1 MIKRILV
8 PTDFSTVAAN
18 ALRYTLAFARYV
30 EATQIDI
37 LHVFTPQTAADGAVI
52 PPVAEMMNTRREQLD
67 RFLAEFTPAENLEIN
82 RALEVGLAADII
94 CEKSADY
101 DMVIM
106 GAYGE
111 ADILENIFGSISTAV
126 AQHALCP
133 VMLIPDQ
140 AEFGEFRHILY
151 ASDSLSLSRRAV
163 LQLIDFNELFRARI
177 HFVHI
182 NEGEEE
188 ERGNREHLFA
198 SLFST
203 PEPEFAFD
211 IEEVE
216 ADSVAEGLHQYMR
229 DKPIDLSVMVTRN
242 RGFWANFFHTS
253 QTKKMALEPTVP
265 LMVFHL
271 EN

>member
-8 PTDFSTVAAN
+8 PTDFSDVAAN
-18 ALRYTLAFARYV
+18 ALQYALAFARYV
-30 EATQIDI
+30 EATQIDV
-37 LHVFTPQTAADGAVI
+37 LHVFTPQTASDGAVI
-52 PPVAEMMNTRREQLD
+52 PPVAELMDTRRAQLD
-67 RFLAEFTPAENLEIN
+67 RFLKLAKGEENIQIEGG
-82 RALEVGLAADII
+82 LEVGLAADVV
-94 CEKSADY
+94 CEQSAEY

-111 ADILENIFGSISTAV
+111 ADVLENIFGSISTAV
-126 AQHALCP
+126 AQHAHCP
-133 VMLIPDQ
+133 VLLIPDQ
-140 AEFGEFRHILY
+140 AEFKELRHILY
-151 ASDSLSLSRRAV
+151 ASNDLSLSRRAV
-163 LQLIDFNELFRARI
+163 LQLINFNELFRARI

-182 NEGEEE
+182 NEGDDE

-211 IEEVE
+211 IEEMA
-216 ADSVAEGLHQYMR
+216 ADSVTEGLHEYMR

>member
-1 MIKRILV
+1 MIKRILF
-8 PTDFSTVAAN
+8 PTDFSDVAAH
-18 ALRYTLAFARYV
+18 ALRYAVAFARYT
-30 EATQIDI
+30 EATEIEV
-37 LHVFTPQTAADGAVI
+37 LHVFTPQTASDGGVI
-52 PPVAEMMNTRREQLD
+52 PPVNEMMNTRRKQLKK
-67 RFLAEFTPAENLEIN
+67 FLSDMGDTAPIQLSS
-82 RALEVGLAADII
+82 ALEVGLAADAI
-94 CEKSADY
+94 CEKSADF
-101 DMVIM
+101 DLVIM

-126 AQHALCP
+126 AQRALCP
-133 VMLIPDQ
+133 VLLVPDQ
-140 AEFGEFRHILY
+140 AEFKELRHMLY
-151 ASDSLSLSRRAV
+151 ASNDLSLSRRAV
-163 LQLIDFNELFRARI
+163 LQLIDFNELFRARV

-182 NEGEEE
+182 NEGEDN

-211 IEEVE
+211 IEEMD
-216 ADSVAEGLHQYMR
+216 ADSVVEGLHQYMR
-229 DKPIDLSVMVTRN
+229 ENPIDLTVMVTRH

-253 QTKKMALEPTVP
+253 QTKKMALEPTIP